1 MARPTFDHQTAI
13 VRKRGVIMDCG
24 TNSFR
29 SGVLAGAA
37 VFGLILPSK
46 SFSQAP
52 YYQGKT
58 IAIVRGGG
66 PGGSG
71 EFQTRALLPYLKK
84 YIPGNPD
91 FVMEFM
97 EGASGRKGANYIY
110 NAKPDGLKIGS
121 AGAMIPGP
129 ILGLPGSNYD
139 IDKFIYLGSTE
150 TGNPYVFYTRKELGL
165 DNLEKLRSKP
175 GIRIGAQSVGHSVYV
190 TARLFAYLLE
200 FKEPNFIVGF
210 TGPELDIAMGNR
222 ELDARTTSSLEDLV
236 QKGSRDNFHYHA
248 NLAVPKGAPH
258 PDVPGLPDLDKFAK
272 TEKERKVL
280 DLFRAFQYPRWP
292 IHLPP
297 GTPKELV
304 QILRDAMAK
313 TYKDPGFRRD
323 FKKLMGRDPSP
334 LSGEDLQKAVRELP
348 RDAEVIALY
357 KKFADAGP
365 LPMR

>member
-1 MARPTFDHQTAI
+1 MRLKA
-13 VRKRGVIMDCG
+13 
-24 TNSFR
+24 NSIPAWM
-29 SGVLAGAA
+29 LAGAI
-37 VFGLILPSK
+37 VYSLLLPTQVIA
-46 SFSQAP
+46 QAP

-71 EFQTRALLPYLKK
+71 ELQTRAFLPYLKK

-150 TGNPYVFYTRKELGL
+150 TGNPYAFFTRKELGL
-165 DNLEKLRSKP
+165 DSLEKLRSKS
-175 GIRIGAQSVGHSVYV
+175 GLRIGAQSIGHSVYV

-200 FKEPNFIVGF
+200 FKEPKFIVGF
-210 TGPELDIAMGNR
+210 TSPEMDVAMSGG
-222 ELDARTTSSLEDLV
+222 ELDARTTSGLDELI
-236 QKGSRDNFHYHA
+236 QKGIKENFHYHA
-248 NLAVPKGAPH
+248 TLAVPKGVPH
-258 PDVPGLPDLDKFAK
+258 PDLPGLPDLDRFAK
-272 TEKERKVL
+272 SDRERKVL

-304 QILRDAMAK
+304 QVLRDAMAK
-313 TYKDPGFRRD
+313 TYKDPGFQHD
-323 FKKLMGRDPSP
+323 FKKLMGRDASP
-334 LSGEDLQKAVRELP
+334 LTGEELQKAVRELP

-365 LPMR
+365 LPPR

>member
-1 MARPTFDHQTAI
+1 MRFKI
-13 VRKRGVIMDCG
+13 
-24 TNSFR
+24 NSILAWI
-29 SGVLAGAA
+29 LAGA
-37 VFGLILPSK
+37 VGHVLLLPAQAYC
-46 SFSQAP
+46 QAP

-71 EFQTRALLPYLKK
+71 ELQTRAFLPYLKK

-97 EGASGRKGANYIY
+97 EGSSGRKGANYIY

-150 TGNPYVFYTRKELGL
+150 TGNPYIFYTRKELGL
-165 DNLEKLRSKP
+165 DTLGKLRSKP

-190 TARLFAYLLE
+190 TARMFAYLLE
-200 FKEPNFIVGF
+200 FKEPKFIAGF
-210 TGPELDIAMGNR
+210 TSPEMDVALSGG
-222 ELDARTTSSLEDLV
+222 ELDARTTSSLDDFV
-236 QKGSRDNFHYHA
+236 QKGTKDNFHYHA
-248 NLAVPKGAPH
+248 TLAVPKGAPH
-258 PDVPGLPDLDKFAK
+258 PDLPGLPDLDKFAR
-272 TEKERKVL
+272 TEKESKVL

-304 QILRDAMAK
+304 QVLRDAMAK
-313 TYKDPGFRRD
+313 TYKDPGFRQD

-334 LSGEDLQKAVRELP
+334 LTGEDLQKAVRELP

-365 LPMR
+365 LPPR